1 MFLLDGIWIMPAS
14 SSTDEVATDSAFP
27 PHSPPLCLPL
37 YSLSHPL
44 YAGTWKQQGRKK
56 TAINLTREQH
66 IALLSK
72 PPPCTHEAIIK
83 KTTEPM
89 KKNNKA
95 SQFSVS
101 TSPSS
106 CSLLH
111 SSAKGIPWWLA
122 ISESSSAWSYSKLM
136 NWKMNRCRQRERCLD
151 PSWRWNSRP
160 LAADTQVFQ
169 AQVYIFCTDVGGL

>member
-14 SSTDEVATDSAFP
+14 SFTNKVATDSAFP

-37 YSLSHPL
+37 YSLSHHL
-44 YAGTWKQQGRKK
+44 YAGTWKQQGRKNGNK
-56 TAINLTREQH
+56 SDKRTAHSLIIQAPILHTRGRHKENTG
-66 IALLSK
+66 AY
-72 PPPCTHEAIIK
+72 E
-83 KTTEPM
+83 
-89 KKNNKA
+89 KNNKA

-122 ISESSSAWSYSKLM
+122 ISESSSVWSYSKLM

-160 LAADTQVFQ
+160 LAADIQVFQ